1 MGSRVFT
8 VMILLSWGGSM
19 SWLLSAKI
27 LPALRH
33 GDPPV
38 SSPTSGREP
47 VAWSI
52 EIGGKMCGFAVTQ
65 SVPGTLETTEVHSRV
80 MLDSVP
86 LPAIAPEWME
96 SLVDRIGD
104 VDLDMWTRTTLDPLN
119 RLSSFDTKVRLNRSN
134 DFVRMS
140 GRVDDGELRLR
151 FQAGDFGRTA
161 LYPWPEDAL
170 LGGELTPEPKLI
182 QAYVGRSW
190 QREVY
195 SPFASPH
202 NPVESLEAIVVEEEK
217 ISIREKLVL
226 CKRVEYRLNDSA
238 GLSTEQRVRA
248 RLWVAEDGRVLRQE
262 VRLMNTKLR
271 FDRLP
276 KAEAARL
283 AEDRLDLKNRSAV
296 GPFERD
302 FGAPTP
308 GPKQQPARANSSP
321 QAAPT
326 NVRAKSA

>member
-8 VMILLSWGGSM
+8 VMVLLSWGGSM
-19 SWLLSAKI
+19 AWLLSAKI

-33 GDPPV
+33 GDPPA
-38 SSPTSGREP
+38 SSLTTGKEP

-80 MLDSVP
+80 MLERVP
-86 LPAIAPEWME
+86 LPSIAPEWME

-104 VDLDMWTRTTLDPLN
+104 VDLDMWTRTTLDPMN

-134 DFVRMS
+134 EFVRMY
-140 GRVDDGELRLR
+140 GRVEEGELRLR

-161 LYPWPEDAL
+161 IYPWPENAL

-202 NPVESLEAIVVEEEK
+202 NPVESLEALVVEEEK
-217 ISIREKLVL
+217 ISIRQKLKL
-226 CKRVEYRLNDSA
+226 CRRVEYRLNDSA
-238 GLSTEQRVRA
+238 GLSAEQRVRA

-276 KAEAARL
+276 RTEAERL
-283 AEDRLDLKNRSAV
+283 AKEGLDLNNRSAV
-296 GPFERD
+296 GPIERD
-302 FGAPTP
+302 LASPPRG
-308 GPKQQPARANSSP
+308 GPKSPVRAKASP

-326 NVRAKSA
+326 SARAKAA